1 MKTPHFVKFT
11 GLSEKVTI
19 YEVGARDGLQN
30 EHEVLSVET
39 KAEFVRQLVAC
50 GLRIVELT
58 SFVPAK
64 RYVGKLCLRP

>member
-1 MKTPHFVKFT
+1 MKTPHLVKFT

-39 KAEFVRQLVAC
+39 KPGTTVGVA
-50 GLRIVELT
+50 R
-58 SFVPAK
+58 
-64 RYVGKLCLRP
+64 